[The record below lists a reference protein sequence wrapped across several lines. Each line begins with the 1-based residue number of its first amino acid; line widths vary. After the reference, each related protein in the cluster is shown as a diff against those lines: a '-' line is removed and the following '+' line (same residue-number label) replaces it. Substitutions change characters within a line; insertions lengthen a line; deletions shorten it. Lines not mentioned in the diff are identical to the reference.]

1 MKKSIIFFGA
11 ILFAS
16 FFVLSCG
23 NNNQQEMSD
32 LDSKSEELAKQKD
45 SEELAKQEKLIADS
59 INNLLNGIKVTIFN
73 HSGLVFDPDGWC
85 MNGNMAENPKISQV
99 KDFESSYN
107 CKKGNYIQK
116 LTINGDFNGLDIY
129 FMNKKG
135 DVIKEFKNFN
145 LQKSITFSTIDH
157 QPDGG
162 GGTIE
167 KKDKDY
173 QKWFESCSKIEL
185 SFKDSIFYIAE
196 WKSNGWFYTY

>member
-59 INNLLNGIKVTIFN
+59 INNLLNGIKITIFN
-73 HSGLVFDPDGWC
+73 HSGLVFDPGGWC

-135 DVIKEFKNFN
+135 DVIKEFKKFN
-145 LQKSITFSTIDH
+145 L
-157 QPDGG
+157 
-162 GGTIE
+162 
-167 KKDKDY
+167 
-173 QKWFESCSKIEL
+173 
-185 SFKDSIFYIAE
+185 
-196 WKSNGWFYTY
+196 